1 VSRVVAYWTAV
12 QLQASRERLAL
23 HCLSKVNGFEVYSPR
38 IRPARAR
45 RGDDTRPLFPGYA
58 FVLIISQWWA
68 ARWSPGVIRIV
79 LDGAVPARVPDPVI
93 DEIRRREIRG
103 VVELPKP
110 PGLHAGD
117 RVKVLGGPLQ
127 GYFGLYAG
135 MKPRERV
142 EVLLMLLGAQ
152 QRVTLSRGSIEL
164 APGAGGP

>member
-1 VSRVVAYWTAV
+1 MAYWAAA

-45 RGDDTRPLFPGYA
+45 RGDDTRPLFPDYC

-68 ARWSPGVIRIV
+68 ARWSPGVIRLVMDGLQPAPVPNHV
-79 LDGAVPARVPDPVI
+79 L
-93 DEIRRREIRG
+93 DEIRRREVRG

-117 RVKVLGGPLQ
+117 RVKVLGGPFQ

-152 QRVTLSRGSIEL
+152 QRVTLSKGSI
-164 APGAGGP
+164 APARGAGGS

>member
-1 VSRVVAYWTAV
+1 MSYWCAA

-45 RGDDTRPLFPGYA
+45 RGDDTRPLFPGYC

-68 ARWSPGVIRIV
+68 ARWSPGVIRLVMDGLQPAPVPSHV
-79 LDGAVPARVPDPVI
+79 L
-93 DEIRRREIRG
+93 DEIRCREVRG

-117 RVKVLGGPLQ
+117 RVKVLGGPFQ

-152 QRVTLSRGSIEL
+152 QRVTLSKGSIEL
-164 APGAGGP
+164 APNPDGS

>member
-1 VSRVVAYWTAV
+1 VAYWTAV
-12 QLQASRERLAL
+12 QLQANRERLAL

-38 IRPARAR
+38 IKAPRAR

-68 ARWSPGVIRIV
+68 ARWSPGVIRLVMDGLQPASVPSHV
-79 LDGAVPARVPDPVI
+79 L
-93 DEIRRREIRG
+93 DEIRRREVRG

-117 RVKVLGGPLQ
+117 RVKVLGGPFQ

-152 QRVTLSRGSIEL
+152 QRVTLSKGSIEL
-164 APGAGGP
+164 APNPDGS